1 MNKHIV
7 ALNDTCICVLLAFTF
22 IVRRFFFIFSF
33 GVVAIFSHSLPRFL
47 IFALCSFLL
56 NSFVREK
63 KKNEQANTLN
73 VDRLHVNVLCDHCHR
88 IICNFCWAQVNGAC
102 ISVQCSAVQWIHF
115 VPSLCV
121 RLWAWVSECVWA
133 CLIVHLVHTNVHWKN
148 CHSNQRAL
156 CLLFKHCTDLYV
168 SLPIFLCIAL
178 TAEKQHCIEQC
189 VCVHETVKHVNKI
202 QKKLLEYSQRWTNL
216 WETILHAC
224 HLIHNDQH
232 IICTQTLIQEK
243 KLLIE
248 RNG

>member
-1 MNKHIV
+1 MR
-7 ALNDTCICVLLAFTF
+7 ALSLYLHRSSLFL
-22 IVRRFFFIFSF
+22 
-33 GVVAIFSHSLPRFL
+33 FSHSVLLRFSAIRFL
-47 IFALCSFLL
+47 ASSFSLCVHFYWIHL
-56 NSFVREK
+56 FERR

-121 RLWAWVSECVWA
+121 RLCAWVSECVWA

-168 SLPIFLCIAL
+168 SLAIFLCIAL